1 MSMHPNVFNGHAE
14 AWSCRW
20 IVGADPRKYVVH
32 VLLRGFRLPLRAA
45 VVDDFGTLVEV
56 PR

>member
-1 MSMHPNVFNGHAE
+1 MNHPNVFNGKAE

-32 VLLRGFRLPLRAA
+32 VLLRGFGLPLRAA
-45 VVDDFGTLVEV
+45 VVDDFGNLVEV